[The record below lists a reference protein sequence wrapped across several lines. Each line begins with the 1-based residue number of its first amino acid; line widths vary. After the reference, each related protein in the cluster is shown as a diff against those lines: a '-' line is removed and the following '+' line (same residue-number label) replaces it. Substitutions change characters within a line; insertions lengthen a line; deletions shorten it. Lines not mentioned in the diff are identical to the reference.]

1 MEFNDLLTVDDNNE
15 NRQKI
20 LKPYNDIL
28 KIFFQNLYDAYI
40 SYKENQSKIIHK
52 KMYIDDDNIDLNE
65 KNIFFPELIR
75 EHIYNYSSTKYIYN
89 FNIYDRIIVVEFI
102 FFNTIPNKKEI
113 NSHLKKIYMWLHILS
128 LYANSECTKTLKI
141 NIYFSNFKKKL
152 PTNLLTNKD
161 VILDTINVN
170 TAWTYRCKE
179 HNSITI
185 YRKEEWFK
193 VLCHETIHTFGLD
206 FSSDTDN
213 NIRLMCERIF
223 NVQSDFLLS
232 ESYCEF
238 WATIWSTIFNAY
250 CISNSPKDFYEFS
263 QIYYDLLFNEKQF
276 AIFQTIKILNFMN
289 LNYFDL
295 FNFKLSRK
303 QFIENTNVFCYY
315 IIKSILLFNDKKTL
329 DFFLDIN
336 NNILNFENTNKNVIK
351 FVKFID
357 KNKLDMTFIEILN
370 EIQKRKYS
378 LHKDYG
384 NSDLLRTLKMTLHG

>member
-1 MEFNDLLTVDDNNE
+1 MEFIELLSIDDNSE
-15 NRQKI
+15 NRKKI
-20 LKPYNDIL
+20 SKPYNDLL
-28 KIFFQNLYDAYI
+28 KIFFQNLQDAHI
-40 SYKENQSKIIHK
+40 SYKENQKSIIHK

-65 KNIFFPELIR
+65 TNIYFPEIIR
-75 EHIYNYSSTKYIYN
+75 DYIQNFSSTKYIYK
-89 FNIYDRIIVVEFI
+89 FNIYDRVIVIEFV

-113 NSHLKKIYMWLHILS
+113 NSHIQKIYMWLHILS
-128 LYANSECTKTLKI
+128 LYANTECTKTLKI
-141 NIYFSNFKKKL
+141 NIYFSNFRKKL
-152 PTNLLTNKD
+152 PSNTISNKEQ
-161 VILDTINVN
+161 ILDAINVN

-206 FSSDTDN
+206 FSSDTDA
-213 NIRLMCERIF
+213 NIRLMCEKIF

-250 CISNSPKDFYEFS
+250 CICDSPKDFDIFS
-263 QIYYDLLFNEKQF
+263 HTYDNLIFNEKQF
-276 AIFQTIKILNFMN
+276 SIFQTLKVLNYMK

-295 FNFKLSRK
+295 FDFKMSRK

-315 IIKSILLFNDKKTL
+315 IIKTILLFNDKKTL
-329 DFFLDIN
+329 DFFVDIN

-357 KNKLDMTFIEILN
+357 KNKLDMNFIEVLN
-370 EIQKRKYS
+370 EIQKRKYA
-378 LHKDYG
+378 LHKEYS